1 VLLLAL
7 VAGSAFAAHR
17 LFTTAEN
24 RYIREALPLRT
35 AALDLTLQLVDQ
47 QAGVR
52 GYIITGAPAS
62 LQPYQ
67 QARVHAQTD
76 LAKLTAGIGR
86 HPGLAPQV
94 AVVRR
99 RIATIDRYFQAQI
112 SRVRSGPAGR
122 AEAERNILAGKEG
135 FDRFRRAAAVLRSEI
150 NGIVARATAKQ
161 DRTYHRTLTFLLA
174 AGVAAAAIGV
184 ALLIYLP
191 RSLEALY
198 RREQRAR
205 TEAERGARAARA
217 LTHVGD
223 AVILLDPLD
232 RIAYWNRAAEPL
244 LGQRQHDVLGRLACD
259 VLPGFDAVERAAGRR
274 AELVPLTIAGEER
287 WYGVSQTTFPEGRV
301 LVLRDATEA
310 QALERARSDFVATA
324 AHELRTP
331 IAAIYGAA
339 RTLRRRDIELAPATE
354 EQFLGV
360 IESESDRLN
369 RIVGQI
375 LTTAQLDRGELS
387 ITSAACDL
395 RALCE
400 DVVRSLEIAKPDSIT
415 FSLDAPDA
423 LAPVD
428 SDAERLR
435 QVLTNL
441 VGNAVKYS
449 PDGGNVTV
457 RIVDGLERVRIEVRD
472 EGLGI
477 PRSQQSRI
485 FDKFYRLDP
494 SLSRGVGGSGLGLY
508 ICRELIEQ
516 MGGSISVS
524 SRPKAGSTFTV
535 ELPRRR

>member
-1 VLLLAL
+1 MLGEDSVVPGAPTTTGPCHWDSPASQNTHRAS
-7 VAGSAFAAHR
+7 AGPCTAISGRSPGPRVKLGEENVEPISPTPKGPCHWASGVSQYIHR
-17 LFTTAEN
+17 LLDGPWATT
-24 RYIREALPLRT
+24 
-35 AALDLTLQLVDQ
+35 V
-47 QAGVR
+47 GV
-52 GYIITGAPAS
+52 P
-62 LQPYQ
+62 
-67 QARVHAQTD
+67 
-76 LAKLTAGIGR
+76 
-86 HPGLAPQV
+86 V
-94 AVVRR
+94 A
-99 RIATIDRYFQAQI
+99 
-112 SRVRSGPAGR
+112 
-122 AEAERNILAGKEG
+122 
-135 FDRFRRAAAVLRSEI
+135 
-150 NGIVARATAKQ
+150 
-161 DRTYHRTLTFLLA
+161 
-174 AGVAAAAIGV
+174 
-184 ALLIYLP
+184 
-191 RSLEALY
+191 
-198 RREQRAR
+198 
-205 TEAERGARAARA
+205 
-217 LTHVGD
+217 
-223 AVILLDPLD
+223 
-232 RIAYWNRAAEPL
+232 
-244 LGQRQHDVLGRLACD
+244 
-259 VLPGFDAVERAAGRR
+259 
-274 AELVPLTIAGEER
+274 PLTIAGEER

-435 QVLTNL
+435 QELTNL